1 MSISLTRLSAWV
13 AAVMVAFALTTAA
26 VTGEAQAKSIGGK
39 AKIVDGRFNI
49 SPGLVIRM
57 LP

>member
-26 VTGEAQAKSIGGK
+26 VTGEAHAKSVGGK
-39 AKIVDGRFNI
+39 AKIVDGRFDV
-49 SPGLVIRM
+49 SPGKAASA
-57 LP
+57 

>member
-13 AAVMVAFALTTAA
+13 AAVMVALALTTAA
-26 VTGEAQAKSIGGK
+26 VAGEAQAKSVGGK
-39 AKIVDGRFNI
+39 AKIVDGKFDV
-49 SPGLVIRM
+49 SPGTARM

>member
-26 VTGEAQAKSIGGK
+26 LTGEAQAKSVGGK
-39 AKIVDGRFNI
+39 AKIVDGKFDV
-49 SPGLVIRM
+49 SPGLRHA
-57 LP
+57 